1 MEAYDVARL
10 GLNVLFRSIW
20 RMRVE
25 GAERVPLEGPLIIAC
40 NHVSYFDP
48 PVLGCAAPRRV
59 AYMAKAE
66 LFSIPLLGPAIAL
79 VRAFPVERGK
89 GDVAAIRTAVK
100 VIERGGCVGIF
111 PEGGRV
117 KKGEDRP
124 AQAGVALLAY
134 LSHARVIPA
143 AILGTNRASRL
154 AKIRV
159 RFGEPMTFRAA
170 GSKATREELAAFS
183 SEVLVRIKALREG

>member
-1 MEAYDVARL
+1 
-10 GLNVLFRSIW
+10 
-20 RMRVE
+20 MRVE
-25 GAERVPLEGPLIIAC
+25 GAKDVPLEGPLIIAC

-48 PVLGCAAPRRV
+48 PVLGCAVPRRV
-59 AYMAKAE
+59 AYMAKSE
-66 LFSIPLLGPAIAL
+66 LFAIPLLGPAIAL

-117 KKGEDRP
+117 KEGEERS

-134 LSHARVIPA
+134 LSHASVVPA
-143 AILGTNRASRL
+143 AIIGTNRAARL

-159 RFGEPMTFRAA
+159 RFGEPAAFHPA
-170 GSKATREELAAFS
+170 GSKATREELAIFS
-183 SEVLVRIKALREG
+183 GEVLARIKALHEG